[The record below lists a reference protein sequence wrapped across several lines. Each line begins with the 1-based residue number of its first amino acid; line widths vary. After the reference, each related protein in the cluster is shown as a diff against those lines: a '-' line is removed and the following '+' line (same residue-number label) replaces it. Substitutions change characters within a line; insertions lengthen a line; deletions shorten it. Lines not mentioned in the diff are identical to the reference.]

1 MCGIVGQISD
11 SRRTTETEF
20 LRMRD
25 SLTHR
30 GPDDAG
36 VWRSKDNKVWLGCR
50 RLAILDLSPA
60 GHMPMTDE
68 SGNLVI
74 VFNGEIYNYVELAAE
89 LREKGFHFRSSGD
102 TEVLLAA

>member
-1 MCGIVGQISD
+1 MCGIVGTFQPEGTATAAD
-11 SRRTTETEF
+11 VVA
-20 LRMRD
+20 RMRD
-25 SLTHR
+25 RMTHR

-36 VWRSKDNKVWLGCR
+36 VWRSKDNKVWLGSR

-68 SGNLVI
+68 SGNLTI

-102 TEVLLAA
+102 T